1 MRALGAWVLL
11 GAVCAGSAQLQF
23 HVIKS
28 VEKTIWNKTVI
39 LPCIVT
45 NLALN
50 NIRVMFVKWKLEK
63 KEFFSFDGS
72 TEKNHI
78 NKNFSSAR
86 LASLQN
92 LKFGVASLSI
102 SNTQAVPGN
111 YSCEVTESNRE
122 GETVIEL
129 VSRRGS
135 AQLQF
140 SVTKSVVK
148 TSQNDKVILPCIV
161 TNLALNNTGVM
172 FVKWKLEKKEFFSFE
187 GRTGKSTTNKNFSSA
202 ELNSPEDLKFGNAS
216 LRLSNTQAVPGNYSC
231 EVTESNREGETVIE
245 LLYRRVSWFTPVENG
260 LIILFMVLA
269 ILFYWIQFAVTVSKF
284 ETTLL
289 KISLIIAGVVI
300 TVFAVVGFSLL
311 ISDEFKPQNQI
322 GLGLIVLP
330 AVILVPSQY
339 FLLQTVCEN
348 LSFAIGVI
356 VLESLGY
363 LIAVIGFGLCVTA
376 GHPKT
381 SAVVI
386 AGLAIMALTALV
398 GLIHAILTGSSK
410 KNQSSRKPV
419 EEPLNA

>member
-23 HVIKS
+23 NVTKS
-28 VEKTIWNKTVI
+28 VVKTNRDERVI

-72 TEKNHI
+72 TEKNHR
-78 NKNFSSAR
+78 NKNFSSAS
-86 LASLQN
+86 LAFPQN

-140 SVTKSVVK
+140 NVTKPVVK
-148 TSQNDKVILPCIV
+148 TNRDERVILPCRV
-161 TNLALNNTGVM
+161 TNLALNNIRVM
-172 FVKWKLEKKEFFSFE
+172 FVKWKLEKKEFFSFD
-187 GRTGKSTTNKNFSSA
+187 GSTGKSTTNKNFSSA
-202 ELNSPEDLKFGNAS
+202 KLNSTQDLKFGDAS
-216 LRLSNTQAVPGNYSC
+216 LSISNTQAVPGNYSC

-245 LLYRRVSWFTPVENG
+245 LLSRRVSWFTPVENG

-339 FLLQTVCEN
+339 FLLQTVSEN

-376 GHPKT
+376 AGHPKN

-410 KNQSSRKPV
+410 KNQPSTMQK
-419 EEPLNA
+419 E